1 MNRKLLI
8 LLFFLVTFFT
18 KAQNVVWTT
27 NVTDAIAQSKE
38 QRKPLLILFTGTGA
52 SESIQKEVFNT
63 LEFQNWSRKKVILV
77 KLDLSAETSS
87 DIREQSIK
95 LKNAFNIVDL
105 PEVCFAFANTR
116 NGKTMFQALGKLSYK
131 NEGAKSWI
139 SESETI
145 LNPSE

>member
-8 LLFFLVTFFT
+8 LLFFLVTFLM
-18 KAQNVVWTT
+18 KAQNGVWTT
-27 NVTDAIAQSKE
+27 NVTDAIALSNE

-52 SESIQKEVFNT
+52 SESIQREVFNT
-63 LEFQNWSRKKVILV
+63 PEFQNWSRKKVILV
-77 KLDLSAETSS
+77 KLDLSADTSS
-87 DIREQSIK
+87 DVKEQNIK
-95 LKNAFNIVDL
+95 LKNAFSIVDL

-131 NEGAKSWI
+131 NEGARSWI
-139 SESETI
+139 SESELI